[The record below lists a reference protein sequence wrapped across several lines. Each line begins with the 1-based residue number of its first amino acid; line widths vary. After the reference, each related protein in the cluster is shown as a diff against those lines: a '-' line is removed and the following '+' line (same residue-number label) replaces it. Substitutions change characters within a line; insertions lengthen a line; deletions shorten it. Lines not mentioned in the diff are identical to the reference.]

1 MKPDL
6 LDEVSEQLERLAN
19 CRSPYLIGV
28 RHHSAAICRII
39 DPLLC
44 QIKPSCILLEL
55 PVDFADWLPFLTD
68 EQTTAPVAISA
79 ADPFGN
85 LAFYPLADFSPELI
99 ILRWAKEHH
108 VPVVPMDLSAGAQV
122 LPSKQQQI
130 HQLLEGLLALQQPPH
145 PGDMHLCSSFLE
157 RLLSKTYSTDTGQL
171 WERLVE
177 TPGMLGEP
185 ESVRRAALLFGW
197 AVRESQRTQ
206 DPSNQV
212 RSLNFQR
219 DLIRE
224 CAMREALRNAPTNSV
239 ACIGSFHASALL
251 PSVVESSQDLDR
263 RLLELIAQDQKEVGV
278 SLVPYSFAQLD
289 ERSGYPAGI
298 RDPIWHDRA
307 VAVAEKNSI
316 DQMATELV
324 VDICRFLRSRGHV
337 AGTPDATEIVR
348 MMRDLA
354 KLRGLPA
361 AGRGEFIESIQSC
374 LVQGELHGRARAI
387 AQAMEHV
394 LIGERE
400 GRVSPD
406 TPRCGLSK
414 SMDEQ
419 CTLLKLPTKEIKE
432 IRLDV
437 LRDNRDRARAVV
449 LRQLCAANIPYAK
462 RLDTIEQGDRENL
475 IEVWEVGFRQG
486 TFATLESL
494 AKYGVTL
501 AQVVE
506 GILQLRMPKS
516 NSEAWN
522 PRQLLE
528 ILTTA
533 SECGLHNL
541 TRLSTE
547 HLTDSFLQSAQL
559 TELVRAASHIHRIL
573 AGQVPGLPISEQQTY
588 IPILQRFDTHELAT
602 CLPVLIRTSLDRLS
616 GLIGS
621 NSPED
626 VLGLAELSHWLRG
639 ISTTI
644 AHAELDLPNQKLL
657 QQGLPQLVSW
667 CHRAL
672 GQGSPRMRGA
682 CIGLLCTMGLTEW
695 SQLES
700 LLRSWV
706 EDAVDLAS
714 REQLK
719 SCLAGT
725 VQILLPNLQTES
737 QGLDGLGAA
746 LRRLEDAQF
755 LKRLPPLRGA
765 FHEFSPADRKRMLD
779 VQLESLQ
786 ERGTQLSVG
795 NLVDGNHPDVASLL
809 ANLRRA
815 DLAGQSAVAE
825 VFSRLQLSAPQYPSR
840 SNPAKDS
847 SAISVYEE
855 QTSEQTP
862 QVIANHQLGLADRW
876 RMIMGFPPETSPGY
890 QAARAL
896 DQLYGRGKGEG
907 SRMGLANR
915 NKSVIGGTEEPVPT
929 IAQWSEDLENLF
941 GSEICQEVLGNS
953 AAGGNL
959 NAIQA
964 LDPETVVPSI
974 ELLQQV
980 LSLAGTS
987 SEAKTQRLRQIAKR
1001 ITEQLAQQLA
1011 VRTRPHVHGLSTPR
1025 PTRRRGKRLN
1035 LSRTLRSN
1043 LVNTIQKADGGR
1055 SIVAKDLIFHSA
1067 SKREMDWH
1075 LTFVVD
1081 VSGSMSASVVY
1092 SALCA
1097 AIFSELP
1104 ALTVRFLAF
1113 STRVIDLSEQ
1123 VHDPLSLLLEVQ
1135 VGGGTHIGLGLRHAR
1150 GGLRVPSR
1158 SIVILVTDFEEGVS
1172 PGEMI
1177 SEVRALIESGAK
1189 CIGLAA
1195 LDDSGVARFHQ
1206 GCAQMVADAGMPVA
1220 AVSPEKLAQWVG
1232 DQIRSSP

>member
-1 MKPDL
+1 MKPDS
-6 LDEVSEQLERLAN
+6 LDEVKEQLDQLAN

-28 RHHSAAICRII
+28 RHHSAAISRIVE
-39 DPLLC
+39 PLLRNVN
-44 QIKPSCILLEL
+44 PSCVLLEM
-55 PVDFADWLPFLTD
+55 PIDFADWLHLLTD
-68 EQTTAPVAISA
+68 EQTTAPIAISA
-79 ADPFGN
+79 ADPLGN

-99 ILRWAKEHH
+99 ILRWAYKHNI
-108 VPVVPMDLSAGAQV
+108 PVIPIDLSAGAQV
-122 LPSKQQQI
+122 LPGKQHLIDHHLDAWFAEQPS
-130 HQLLEGLLALQQPPH
+130 QQPPYK
-145 PGDMHLCSSFLE
+145 PSNTSLLD
-157 RLLSKTYSTDTGQL
+157 RLLSKTYSSDTGQL

-177 TPGMLGEP
+177 TPGILGDP

-197 AVRESQRTQ
+197 AVRESQANSKIT
-206 DPSNQV
+206 NQP
-212 RSLNFQR
+212 RSLLMQR
-219 DLIRE
+219 DLLRE
-224 CAMREALRNAPTNSV
+224 CAMREALRKAPPNSV

-251 PSVVESSQDLDR
+251 PTIVESTRDLDR
-263 RLLELIAQDQKEVGV
+263 KILEIIASDQQEVGV
-278 SLVPYSFAQLD
+278 SLVPYSFEQLD

-298 RDPIWHDRA
+298 RDPIWHDRVLA
-307 VAVAEKNSI
+307 ASEPHKL
-316 DQMATELV
+316 DQAATELV

-348 MMRDLA
+348 MMRELA
-354 KLRGLPA
+354 KLRGLPV

-387 AQAMEHV
+387 ARAMEHV
-394 LIGERE
+394 LIGH
-400 GRVSPD
+400 RVGTVTPS
-406 TPRCGLSK
+406 TPRCGLAK
-414 SMDEQ
+414 NIDEQ
-419 CTLLKLPTKEIKE
+419 FALLKLPTKEVKE
-432 IRLDV
+432 LRLDV

-449 LRQLCAANIPYAK
+449 LRQLAVANIPYAK
-462 RLDTIEQGDRENL
+462 RLDSIEQGDRENL
-475 IEVWEVGFRQG
+475 IEVWEAGLRQG
-486 TFATLESL
+486 TSAMLESL
-494 AKYGVTL
+494 SKYGVTL
-501 AQVVE
+501 PQVVE
-506 GILQLRMPKS
+506 GVLQLRLPKCDS
-516 NSEAWN
+516 DTWN
-522 PRQLLE
+522 PKLLLE
-528 ILTTA
+528 VLTTA

-541 TRLSTE
+541 THRAILQ
-547 HLTDSFLQSAQL
+547 LTGSFLQSAQL
-559 TELVRAASHIHRIL
+559 IELVQAASHIQRIL
-573 AGQVPGLPISEQQTY
+573 AGQVPGLAISEQKTFP
-588 IPILQRFDTHELAT
+588 PILKVFDDAKGTAS
-602 CLPVLIRTSLDRLS
+602 LPVLIRASLDRLS
-616 GLIGS
+616 GIIGS
-621 NSPED
+621 NDPED
-626 VLGLAELSHWLRG
+626 VRGLAELGNWLRDG
-639 ISTTI
+639 MSSLIQS
-644 AHAELDLPNQKLL
+644 KLNPAGQQL
-657 QQGLPQLVSW
+657 LEQGLPQLISW
-667 CHRAL
+667 CRRAME
-672 GQGSPRMRGA
+672 QGSPRMRGA
-682 CIGLLCTMGLTEW
+682 CIGLLCALGCDEV

-700 LLRSWV
+700 LLQGWV
-706 EDAVDLAS
+706 EDAIDLSS
-714 REQLK
+714 RERLK
-719 SCLAGT
+719 SSLAGT
-725 VQILLPNLQTES
+725 VQILLPKLQTES
-737 QGLDGLGAA
+737 HWLNGLGAA
-746 LRRLEDAQF
+746 LQNLDDSQF

-765 FHEFSPADRKRMLD
+765 FQEFSPADRNRILD
-779 VQLESLQ
+779 VQLEPLLD
-786 ERGTQLSVG
+786 RGTQLSVG
-795 NLVDGNHPDVASLL
+795 NLNDDNNADLANLL

-815 DLAGQSAVAE
+815 DLAGQSAVAKT
-825 VFSRLQLSAPQYPSR
+825 FSVLQLPVPQSLEL
-840 SNPAKDS
+840 S
-847 SAISVYEE
+847 SHTEE
-855 QTSEQTP
+855 TASLTLQNTETKP
-862 QVIANHQLGLADRW
+862 QSLRIKTDQQIGLADRW
-876 RMIMGFPPETSPGY
+876 RMILGFPPETSLGY
-890 QAARAL
+890 QAAKAL

-907 SRMGLANR
+907 SRRGLANR
-915 NKSVIGGTEEPVPT
+915 NKSGIGGTEEPTPT

-964 LDPETVVPSI
+964 LDPETVMPSI

-1001 ITEQLAQQLA
+1001 ITEQLVQHLA

-1043 LVNTIQKADGGR
+1043 LVNTIQRADGSR

-1113 STRVIDLSEQ
+1113 STRVIDLSDQ

-1150 GGLRVPSR
+1150 GGLKVPSR
-1158 SIVILVTDFEEGVS
+1158 SIILLVTDFEEGVS